1 MKGTVLF
8 HSKRP
13 FDRSAISTR
22 RGCFGV
28 LLLDMP
34 LDVVV
39 PTGLPTNMALD
50 ELLADFGI
58 IKDIGVGKS
67 AVVPLYV
74 SC

>member
-1 MKGTVLF
+1 
-8 HSKRP
+8 
-13 FDRSAISTR
+13 
-22 RGCFGV
+22 V

-39 PTGLPTNMALD
+39 PTGLPTNMAFD

-67 AVVPLYV
+67 AVMPLYV
-74 SC
+74 SCQVLWLPNSFGTMLAPNRE